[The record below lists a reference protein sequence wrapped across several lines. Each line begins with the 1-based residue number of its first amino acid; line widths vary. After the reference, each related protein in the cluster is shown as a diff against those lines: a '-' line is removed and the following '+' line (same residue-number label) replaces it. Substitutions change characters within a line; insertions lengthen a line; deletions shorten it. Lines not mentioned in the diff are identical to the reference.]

1 MTRPNRQRKGCG
13 VATLWLFFLALT
25 VVYLLPGP
33 DMILL
38 LQTGAR
44 QGRGAALATAM
55 GLGIAR
61 ACHVALAALGL
72 AALFKAAPWTFDVVR
87 LAGAAYLLWIGIQ
100 CLRST
105 LLPNLNSAGIAD
117 TRGQWREAIRRGLL
131 TNLLNPKALLFC
143 SVLLPQFI
151 VNDGAPVLNQFALL
165 GLLLVGVG
173 LLFDSAYALTGAAL
187 GRWLQHSP
195 TAQRVQQW
203 LFGSLLIGF
212 AVRLTFVQQ
221 A

>member
-1 MTRPNRQRKGCG
+1 MQG
-13 VATLWLFFLALT
+13 LWLFFMALA

-44 QGRGAALATAM
+44 QGKGAALATAV
-55 GLGIAR
+55 GLAIAR
-61 ACHVALAALGL
+61 GCHVALAALGL

-100 CLRST
+100 CLRT
-105 LLPNLNSAGIAD
+105 TMLPSLTSAD
-117 TRGQWREAIRRGLL
+117 TTGEKTRWGTAIRRGLL

-151 VNDGAPVLNQFALL
+151 NPQAGPVLGQFATL
-165 GLLLVGVG
+165 GVVLVGVG
-173 LLFDSAYALTGAAL
+173 LLFDSAYALVGAAL
-187 GRWLQHSP
+187 GRWLQRSP
-195 TAQRVQQW
+195 SAQRLQQW

>member
-1 MTRPNRQRKGCG
+1 M
-13 VATLWLFFLALT
+13 AELWIFFLALA

-44 QGRGAALATAM
+44 QGKAAALATAV
-55 GLGIAR
+55 GLAIAR
-61 ACHVALAALGL
+61 GCHVALAALGL
-72 AALFKAAPWTFDVVR
+72 ATLFKAAPWTFEVVR
-87 LAGAAYLLWIGIQ
+87 LAGAAYLLWLGIQ
-100 CLRST
+100 CLRSNMLPSLNTANTATAT
-105 LLPNLNSAGIAD
+105 LL
-117 TRGQWREAIRRGLL
+117 WREAIQRGLL

-151 VNDGAPVLNQFALL
+151 DPQVGPVMAQFATL
-165 GLLLVGVG
+165 GVVLVIVG
-173 LLFDSAYALTGAAL
+173 LLFDSCYALIGAGL
-187 GRWLQHSP
+187 GRWLERSP
-195 TAQRVQQW
+195 SAQRVQQW

-212 AVRLTFVQQ
+212 ALRLTFVQQ

>member
-1 MTRPNRQRKGCG
+1 MQG
-13 VATLWLFFLALT
+13 LWLFFMALA

-44 QGRGAALATAM
+44 QGKGAALATAV

-61 ACHVALAALGL
+61 GCHVALAALGL

-100 CLRST
+100 CLRTTMLPSLTST
-105 LLPNLNSAGIAD
+105 DTAGEKPRLGA
-117 TRGQWREAIRRGLL
+117 AIRRGLL

-151 VNDGAPVLNQFALL
+151 NPQAGPVLGQFATL
-165 GLLLVGVG
+165 GVVLVGVG
-173 LLFDSAYALTGAAL
+173 LLFDSAYALVGAAL
-187 GRWLQHSP
+187 GRWLQRSP
-195 TAQRVQQW
+195 SAQRLQQW